1 MAGKREMEKI
11 GLVLLACITLVS
23 CATRV
28 QTEGTA
34 AGAVGGALVG
44 GPVGAVVGC
53 VVGGVVGAVATEPG
67 GALDRGHCYV
77 RGHGGHILHHSDG
90 RPRIRPC

>member
-1 MAGKREMEKI
+1 MKKI
-11 GLVLLACITLVS
+11 GFVLLACITLAS

-44 GPVGAVVGC
+44 GPVGAVVG
-53 VVGGVVGAVATEPG
+53 GVVGAVATGPG
-67 GALDRGHCYV
+67 GALDRSGLPRA
-77 RGHGGHILHHSDG
+77 RGRGLLHR
-90 RPRIRPC
+90 RPDAEER

>member
-1 MAGKREMEKI
+1 MAGKREREKI

-44 GPVGAVVGC
+44 GPVGAVVG
-53 VVGGVVGAVATEPG
+53 GVVGAVATEAG
-67 GALDRGHCYV
+67 GALDRGRCYV
-77 RGHGGHILHHSDG
+77 RGYGGHILHHSDG

>member
-1 MAGKREMEKI
+1 MMRKREMKKV
-11 GLVLLACITLVS
+11 GLVLVACITRAS

-28 QTEGTA
+28 QTKGTA
-34 AGAVGGALVG
+34 VGAVGGALVG
-44 GPVGAVVGC
+44 GPVGAVVG
-53 VVGGVVGAVATEPG
+53 GGVGAVATEPG

-77 RGHGGHILHHSDG
+77 RGHGGRILHRSDG

>member
-44 GPVGAVVGC
+44 GPVGAVVG
-53 VVGGVVGAVATEPG
+53 GVVGAMATEPG